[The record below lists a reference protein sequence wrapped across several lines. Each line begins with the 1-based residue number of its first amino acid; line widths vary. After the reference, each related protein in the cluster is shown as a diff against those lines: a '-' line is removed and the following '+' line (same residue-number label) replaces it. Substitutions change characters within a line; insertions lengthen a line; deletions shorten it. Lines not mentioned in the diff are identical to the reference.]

1 MTPSSDLA
9 VVGLAVCVR
18 MGSELEELILAD
30 AAAWR
35 SWLDRHHDERPG
47 VWLALAKKGAS
58 DVTSLTYEQALLE
71 ALCFGW
77 IDGQVRRGD
86 ERTYRQRFTP
96 RRPRSAWSKRNV
108 ELAER
113 LLAEGR
119 MRAAGRAAIER
130 AREDGSWQN
139 AYAGSATIEVPDDL
153 AAALA
158 AHPEAA
164 AMFERLTS
172 QNRYAIL
179 YRLATAR
186 RTETRTRRLDQYVAM
201 LARGETIYPQR

>member
-1 MTPSSDLA
+1 L
-9 VVGLAVCVR
+9 VVP
-18 MGSELEELILAD
+18 D
-30 AAAWR
+30 ASAWR
-35 SWLDRHHDERPG
+35 AWLDRHHGAHPG
-47 VWLALAKKGAS
+47 TWLVLARKGTTEPTA
-58 DVTSLTYEQALLE
+58 LTYQQALVE

-77 IDGQVRRGD
+77 IDGQVRRRD
-86 ERTYRQRFTP
+86 EGTYRQRFTP
-96 RRPRSAWSKRNV
+96 RRPRSVWSKRNV
-108 ELAER
+108 EHAER

-119 MRAAGRAAIER
+119 LRPAGLAAVER
-130 AREDGSWQN
+130 ARADGSWQD
-139 AYAGSATIEVPDDL
+139 AYAGPATIAVPDDL

-158 AHPEAA
+158 AQPQAA

-186 RTETRTRRLDQYVAM
+186 RAETRARRLEQFVAM

>member
-1 MTPSSDLA
+1 M
-9 VVGLAVCVR
+9 
-18 MGSELEELILAD
+18 EELIVAD

-35 SWLDRHHDERPG
+35 SWLDRHHGERPG
-47 VWLALAKKGAS
+47 VWLTLAKKGAS
-58 DVTSLTYEQALLE
+58 GPTSLTYDQALLE

-86 ERTYRQRFTP
+86 DRTYRQRFTP
-96 RRPRSAWSKRNV
+96 RQSRSAWSKRNV
-108 ELAER
+108 DLAER

-119 MRAAGRAAIER
+119 MREAGRAAIER
-130 AREDGSWQN
+130 ARTDGSWQN
-139 AYAGSATIEVPDDL
+139 AYAGPATIEVPEEL

-158 AHPEAA
+158 REPEAA

-179 YRLATAR
+179 YRLATAKR
-186 RTETRTRRLDQYVAM
+186 AETRTRRLNQYVAM
-201 LARGETIYPQR
+201 LARGETIHPQQ